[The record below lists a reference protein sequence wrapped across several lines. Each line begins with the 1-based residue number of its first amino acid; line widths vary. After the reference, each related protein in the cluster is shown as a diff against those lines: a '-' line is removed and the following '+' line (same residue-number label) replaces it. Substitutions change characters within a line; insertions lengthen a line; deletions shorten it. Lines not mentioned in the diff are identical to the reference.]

1 MKRKLSLA
9 LAFALALSA
18 PLALGS
24 CSEDVTVLRIASW
37 EEYIDEGGDESYIE
51 GSNSLVEDFEAWYEA
66 TYKEKIRVAYIPLQD
81 NEQIYAKIDKFQRH
95 YDLLCPSEYMIMKLI
110 AEDRLEKLP
119 ESFYDTSVETNYYAK
134 NVLPYIKEVFT
145 APENEIDGS
154 KWWDYTAGYMWGT
167 TGFIYN
173 TEKVDAE
180 DVKSW
185 NVYFNK
191 DYSISAKNNVRD
203 SYFAGLGMYYEEA
216 LLAVDKNS
224 PDYNKTLTEMMNQTD
239 PSVMKEVEALLKRM
253 KSSKNFWGFE
263 TDNAKSYLLAGDI
276 DISYQWSGDAVYIMD
291 EAESEERNNPLSYG
305 YCIPDA
311 ASNLWFD
318 GWVMMKG
325 ANVDAAT
332 AFINFVS
339 KPENVVRNMYYIGY
353 TSCVGGQEVFDY
365 VVETYGAEEDDETA
379 AEYDLSKYFGE
390 GYTVLAPLEQHTR
403 QLFAQYPK
411 AEDLS
416 RCCIMQYFDADE
428 NKRAN
433 TLWKNVSGD

>member
-1 MKRKLSLA
+1 MKRKISLA
-9 LAFALALSA
+9 LASL
-18 PLALGS
+18 LALGIPLS
-24 CSEDVTVLRIASW
+24 FTGCSNDVTVLRIASW
-37 EEYIDEGGDESYIE
+37 EEYIDEGGEDSYIE
-51 GSNSLVEDFEAWYEA
+51 GSNSLVEDFEIWYRE
-66 TYKEKIRVAYIPLQD
+66 TFGQKIRVEYIPLQD
-81 NEQIYAKIDKFQRH
+81 NEQMYAKIDKFQRQ

-119 ESFYDTSVETNYYAK
+119 DSFYDVSAETNYYAK
-134 NVLPYIKEVFT
+134 NVAPYIKNVFI
-145 APENEIDGS
+145 ENEINGS

-173 TEKVDAE
+173 ADKVNAE

-185 NVYFNK
+185 NVYFNS

-203 SYFAGLGMYYEEA
+203 SYFAGLGMYYEQEI
-216 LLAVDKNS
+216 LAMDKS
-224 PDYNKTLTEMMNQTD
+224 APDHNKKLTEMMNQTD
-239 PSVMKEVEALLKRM
+239 SATMKEVEKLLKKMR
-253 KSSKNFWGFE
+253 SSNNFWGFE

-291 EAESEERNNPLSYG
+291 EAESEDRRNPIRFD
-305 YCIPDA
+305 YCVPES

-339 KPENVVRNMYYIGY
+339 RPDNAVRNMYYIGY
-353 TSCVGGQEVFDY
+353 TSCVGGEEVFDY
-365 VVETYGAEEDDETA
+365 VVETYGAEDGDETA
-379 AEYDLSKYFGE
+379 QEYDLSSFFGE
-390 GYTVLAPLEQHTR
+390 GYSVNAPLEQHSR
-403 QLFAQYPK
+403 QLFAQYPT
-411 AEDLS
+411 ADILG
-416 RCCIMQYFDADE
+416 RCCIMQYFDADT

-433 TLWKNVSGD
+433 TLWKNVNGD